1 MDGGRLVSTCI
12 HDAGTPLG
20 EAHPGDVKDTG
31 EASQAI
37 GGVSKH
43 GRIVLR
49 AEELYLS
56 GTVR

>member
-1 MDGGRLVSTCI
+1 M
-12 HDAGTPLG
+12 G
-20 EAHPGDVKDTG
+20 EAHPGDVKNAG

-43 GRIVLR
+43 GRIVVR
-49 AEELYLS
+49 ADELYLS